1 MEQKITADMK
11 VSEVLDKYPETLNAF
26 IKQGTGFKALTSPKL
41 RKLFAG
47 LVTVRQA
54 ARIHG
59 VDVDKLVR
67 DLNAVIEKRG

>member
-1 MEQKITADMK
+1 MEQKITANMK

-41 RKLFAG
+41 RKMFAG

-54 ARIHG
+54 ARIHC

-67 DLNAVIEKRG
+67 DLNEAIEKK

>member
-1 MEQKITADMK
+1 MEQKITANMK

-26 IKQGTGFKALTSPKL
+26 IKQGTGFKALASPKL
-41 RKLFAG
+41 RKMFAG

-67 DLNAVIEKRG
+67 DLNEAIEKK

>member
-1 MEQKITADMK
+1 MEQKITANMK

-41 RKLFAG
+41 RKMFAG

-67 DLNAVIEKRG
+67 DLNAAIEKK